1 MSGSDLIAAH
11 LDHTRSYADFC
22 YVYPVISRR
31 SQGLSIGINLNPDK
45 RCNFDCIYCEVD
57 RTTAVRRRK
66 VEIDMLGQ
74 ELRAMLRS
82 CQDGSLFA
90 SEPFSGVPEEWRRLN
105 DIAFS
110 GEGEPTTCPV
120 FEEVVKMVWTV
131 REELGLE
138 TVKMILITNAACLD
152 RPRVQRSIRQMQKGA
167 HEIWAKLDAGTDE
180 AYQAI
185 NRTHVPMVRIL
196 RNITQTARTCPLYIQ
211 SLFLRRWGEPPVE
224 SEIQAYA
231 ERLNKVQARG
241 GKILGVQLYTIA
253 RPAPT
258 VWATALSN
266 DELNRIAA
274 LVKDLTGLSC
284 QPFYGT
290 NP

>member
-1 MSGSDLIAAH
+1 MSGSNLIAAH
-11 LDHTRSYADFC
+11 LDHSRSFADFC

-31 SQGLSIGINLNPDK
+31 SRGLSIGVNLNPDK

-57 RTTAVRRRK
+57 RTTAPRRQK
-66 VEIDMLGQ
+66 VDLELLGQ
-74 ELRAMLRS
+74 ELRAILQLGR
-82 CQDGSLFA
+82 DGSLFA
-90 SEPFSGVPEEWRRLN
+90 LEPFSNVPQSWRRLN

-120 FEEVVKMVWTV
+120 FEEAVKTVWAV
-131 REELGLE
+131 REELELGS
-138 TVKMILITNAACLD
+138 VKMILITNAACLD
-152 RPRVQRSIRQMQKGA
+152 RPRVQRGLKEMQAGA

-180 AYQAI
+180 SYQAI
-185 NRTHVPMVRIL
+185 NRTHVPMARIL

-211 SLFLRRWGEPPVE
+211 SLFLRRWGEPPKE
-224 SEIQAYA
+224 SEIRAYA
-231 ERLNKVQARG
+231 DRLNKIQARG
-241 GKILGVQLYTIA
+241 GQLLGIQLYTIA

-266 DELNRIAA
+266 EELSRLGA

-284 QPFYGT
+284 QHFCGT
-290 NP
+290 DP